1 MRRLPPFNPQNRSSP
16 HKEGG
21 ALLLRLA
28 LSVSLCLAYFQ
39 LVSAAEPGRRAAENF
54 LRRVKDVT
62 NIPGG
67 KVWLCRAERTLR
79 DALAS
84 LDDAKREVVQLQ
96 KSLDQSIQ
104 QNSQLGEANRQT
116 IAGLKTALSQ
126 TATDAPERK
135 QIQQQIQRLQ
145 SQSIP
150 PERLAGHGDVRQ
162 RLIQFTNVRNDLA
175 LKLLT
180 IRRSIAQ
187 LDEDYRRLEA
197 DLEVHAALRQL
208 GEGHRLGPLET
219 YRGEQSRLAEYE
231 RLVFTSWLPVY
242 LQSQRVR
249 VGAILNETTPVTFT
263 WRPETGP
270 TVLTASMAE
279 AAGLAL
285 PAAETAVPLLV
296 AAARTLPARRVTATT
311 LRFGQVVLR
320 DVPVHVLGPEGED
333 LGATIGPDAFTE
345 HVVQLELDRLRLV
358 LRPK

>member
-1 MRRLPPFNPQNRSSP
+1 MRRLPPSNPQNRSSP
-16 HKEGG
+16 HRKGD
-21 ALLLRLA
+21 APLFRWVLSAFCFLA
-28 LSVSLCLAYFQ
+28 VIRPAA
-39 LVSAAEPGRRAAENF
+39 AAEPGRRAAENF
-54 LRRVKDVT
+54 LRRVKDVA

-79 DALAS
+79 DCLAS
-84 LDDAKREVVQLQ
+84 LDDAKREVIQLQ

-104 QNSQLGEANRQT
+104 QNFQLWEANRQA

-135 QIQQQIQRLQ
+135 QIQQQIQHLQ
-145 SQSIP
+145 SQSIS
-150 PERLAGHGDVRQ
+150 PERLAGHGDIRQ
-162 RLIQFTNVRNDLA
+162 RLIQFTNARNDLT
-175 LKLLT
+175 LQLLT

-197 DLEVHAALRQL
+197 DLEVHAALRKL
-208 GEGHRLGPLET
+208 GEGHRLGPLES
-219 YRGEQSRLAEYE
+219 YRAEQSRLAEYE
-231 RLVFTSWLPVY
+231 RLVFTSWLPIY
-242 LQSQRVR
+242 LQSERVR

-263 WRPETGP
+263 WRSETGP

-285 PAAETAVPLLV
+285 PAAETAVPLPV
-296 AAARTLPARRVTATT
+296 AAGRTLPARRVTATT
-311 LRFGQVVLR
+311 LRFGQVLLR

-345 HVVQLELDRLRLV
+345 HVAQLELDRLRLV